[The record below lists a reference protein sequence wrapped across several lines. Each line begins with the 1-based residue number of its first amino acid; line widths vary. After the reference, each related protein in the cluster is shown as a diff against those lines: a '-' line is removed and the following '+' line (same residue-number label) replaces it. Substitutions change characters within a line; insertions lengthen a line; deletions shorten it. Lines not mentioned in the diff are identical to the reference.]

1 MIYVQE
7 IQFRK
12 EMHTFWGW
20 SKTKDPLYSTH
31 PSPSFAWWYWQ
42 QSYIKDLYQLTAMKN
57 LWSQHNIHGK
67 INKHLREVHLAPSCF
82 GLSPICADP
91 NVGIAT
97 FRALYS
103 PWLLQAV
110 IRTILPAK
118 KLVMMNHLLEKSIKV
133 SRGSIRIVNRVEC
146 FKYIQAYTL

>member
-1 MIYVQE
+1 MFKRFSSEKKCIPFEADQKPKILCTPPIHLHLLPGDIGSNPTSKISINLQQWRIYGV
-7 IQFRK
+7 
-12 EMHTFWGW
+12 
-20 SKTKDPLYSTH
+20 SD
-31 PSPSFAWWYWQ
+31 
-42 QSYIKDLYQLTAMKN
+42 
-57 LWSQHNIHGK
+57 IHGK

-133 SRGSIRIVNRVEC
+133 SRRSIRIVNRVEC